1 MAGPG
6 DGMSEEESEGLDVE
20 ARGWGGHS
28 QRGRETWSRPRR
40 GQVGESMRWVL
51 GHL

>member
-20 ARGWGGHS
+20 ARGWGGGTH
-28 QRGRETWSRPRR
+28 RGDGKP
-40 GQVGESMRWVL
+40 GAGPGVGRWVRA
-51 GHL
+51 